1 MRKVLVFW
9 LVMAALAAAV
19 ETRAADAA
27 PRVDFP
33 DIELYDLQ
41 GNPYKLSDFRGTVVV
56 LNFWATWCGP
66 CRMELPELQKLYNEL
81 GGKGLM
87 VLAVSVDEYRQLVP
101 SFIQRM
107 KLTVPVYFVDPAT
120 ERSLGIGTIP
130 FTLVLDKEGK
140 AVRAYPGYSQAG
152 MRDLKKLAVELL
164 AEKRGRGGKS

>member
-1 MRKVLVFW
+1 MRKALVFW
-9 LVMAALAAAV
+9 LVVVALGVPVASG
-19 ETRAADAA
+19 AADAS

-41 GNPYKLSDFRGTVVV
+41 GNPSKLSDFRGTVVV

-66 CRMELPELQKLYNEL
+66 CRMELPELEKLYNEL

-87 VLAVSVDEYRQLVP
+87 VLAVSVDEYRQMVP
-101 SFIQRM
+101 AFIQRM
-107 KLTVPVYFVDPAT
+107 RLTLPVYFVDPAT

-140 AVRAYPGYSQAG
+140 AVRAYPGYSQEG
-152 MRDLKKLAVELL
+152 MRDLKKLASELL
-164 AEKRGRGGKS
+164 SEKRGRGGKS

>member
-1 MRKVLVFW
+1 MG
-9 LVMAALAAAV
+9 LAPIS
-19 ETRAADAA
+19 RAADPA

-41 GNPYKLSDFRGTVVV
+41 GNPSKLSDFRGTVVV

-66 CRMELPELQKLYNEL
+66 CRMELPELEKLYNEL

-87 VLAVSVDEYRQLVP
+87 VLAVSVDEYRQMVP
-101 SFIQRM
+101 AFLQRM
-107 KLTVPVYFVDPAT
+107 KLTLPVYFVDPMT

-140 AVRAYPGYSQAG
+140 AVRAYPGYSQEG
-152 MRDLKKLAVELL
+152 MRDLKKLAAELL

>member
-1 MRKVLVFW
+1 MW
-9 LVMAALAAAV
+9 LVATALGAGVRTTAAGS
-19 ETRAADAA
+19 A

-41 GNPYKLSDFRGTVVV
+41 GNPSKLSDFRGTVVV

-66 CRMELPELQKLYNEL
+66 CRMELPELQRLYNEL

-87 VLAVSVDEYRQLVP
+87 VLAVSVDEYRQMVP
-101 SFIQRM
+101 AFLQRM
-107 KLTVPVYFVDPAT
+107 KLTLPVYFVDPAT

-130 FTLVLDKEGK
+130 FTLILDKEGK
-140 AVRAYPGYSQAG
+140 AVRAYPGYSQEG
-152 MRDLKKLAVELL
+152 MRDLKKLAGELL

>member
-1 MRKVLVFW
+1 MGLLTAAFGVPVLSP
-9 LVMAALAAAV
+9 
-19 ETRAADAA
+19 AADPL

-41 GNPYKLSDFRGTVVV
+41 GNPSKLSDFRGTVVV

-66 CRMELPELQKLYNEL
+66 CRMELPELEKLYNEL

-87 VLAVSVDEYRQLVP
+87 VLAVSVDQYRHMVP
-101 SFIQRM
+101 AFLQRM
-107 KLTVPVYFVDPAT
+107 KLTLPVYFVDPAT

-140 AVRAYPGYSQAG
+140 AVRAYPGYSQEG
-152 MRDLKKLAVELL
+152 MRDLKKLASELL
-164 AEKRGRGGKS
+164 AEKRGRGGKT

>member
-1 MRKVLVFW
+1 MRKISALLLLALAFG
-9 LVMAALAAAV
+9 LALAAKAG
-19 ETRAADAA
+19 EPAT
-27 PRVDFP
+27 RVDFP
-33 DIELYDLQ
+33 DLELYDLQ
-41 GNPYKLSDFRGTVVV
+41 GNPLKLSDLKGAVVV

-87 VLAVSVDEYRQLVP
+87 VLAISVDHYRAAVP

-107 KLTVPVYFVDPAT
+107 RLSLPVYFIDPVT

-140 AVRAYPGYSQAG
+140 AVRAYPGYSQEG
-152 MRDLKKLAVELL
+152 MRDLKELATELL
-164 AEKRGRGGKS
+164 AEKRSQGGKK

>member
-1 MRKVLVFW
+1 MRKIIVLAL
-9 LVMAALAAAV
+9 LVAAV
-19 ETRAADAA
+19 GVQVQAGAADSA

-41 GNPYKLSDFRGTVVV
+41 GNPSKLSDFRGTVVV

-66 CRMELPELQKLYNEL
+66 CRMELPELEKLYNEL

-87 VLAVSVDEYRQLVP
+87 VLAVSVDEYRQMVP
-101 SFIQRM
+101 AFIQRM
-107 KLTVPVYFVDPAT
+107 KLTLPVYFLDQAT

-140 AVRAYPGYSQAG
+140 AVRAYPGYSQEG
-152 MRDLKKLAVELL
+152 MRDLKKLAAELL

>member
-1 MRKVLVFW
+1 MRKGLALW
-9 LVMAALAAAV
+9 LLIAALAVA
-19 ETRAADAA
+19 TGSRAADPA

-41 GNPYKLSDFRGTVVV
+41 GNPSKLSDFRGTVVV

-66 CRMELPELQKLYNEL
+66 CRMELPELEKLYNEL

-101 SFIQRM
+101 AFIERM
-107 KLTVPVYFVDPAT
+107 RLTLPVYFVDPAT
-120 ERSLGIGTIP
+120 ERALGIGTIP

-140 AVRAYPGYSQAG
+140 AVRAYPGYSQEG
-152 MRDLKKLAVELL
+152 MRDLKKLAAELL